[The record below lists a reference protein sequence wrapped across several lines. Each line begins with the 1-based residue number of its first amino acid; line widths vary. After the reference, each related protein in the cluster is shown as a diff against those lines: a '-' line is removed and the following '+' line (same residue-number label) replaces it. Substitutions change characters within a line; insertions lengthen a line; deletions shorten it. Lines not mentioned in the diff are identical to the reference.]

1 MLDADWLADVRA
13 WASRNFDDLSSLT
26 ICSDYKQHLMC
37 GLSLDFIFASILD
50 YFGLNSGL
58 SHGFNS
64 AYFAQE
70 SILWIFVNISE
81 F

>member
-37 GLSLDFIFASILD
+37 GLSLDFNFASILD

-64 AYFAQE
+64 ANFAQE